1 METEYCSE
9 SRMGSKTSRGGPE
22 WSGGKMC
29 FGIVLEEFCCFVFQ
43 KSCSGNILGIGR
55 NKSRSS
61 YFSVTEPESKGETEK
76 GHEWATP
83 HGGAG
88 PPQAAPAYGVGPP
101 GADSRWFSETLTL
114 YPDYK

>member
-1 METEYCSE
+1 
-9 SRMGSKTSRGGPE
+9 
-22 WSGGKMC
+22 MC

-55 NKSRSS
+55 NKNRSS

-76 GHEWATP
+76 GLEWAKP

-114 YPDYK
+114 VPDYI

>member
-1 METEYCSE
+1 
-9 SRMGSKTSRGGPE
+9 
-22 WSGGKMC
+22 MC

-61 YFSVTEPESKGETEK
+61 YFSVAEPESKGETEK

-88 PPQAAPAYGVGPP
+88 PPPGRASLWCGPTRRRLQMVFRKP
-101 GADSRWFSETLTL
+101 
-114 YPDYK
+114 

>member
-1 METEYCSE
+1 
-9 SRMGSKTSRGGPE
+9 
-22 WSGGKMC
+22 MC

-43 KSCSGNILGIGR
+43 KNCSGNILEIGR

-76 GHEWATP
+76 GHEWAKP

-114 YPDYK
+114 VPDYI